1 MHEWWEPDTLT
12 VLLAAL
18 RRLRRGQ
25 RVYIVI
31 GSRITLLILTLA
43 VLAACGAADPA
54 APAFA
59 TPDQLVQAIQAAQ
72 LEAASPAPMTKDDYG
87 LAPLVG
93 SGVRFLIPSLCPDCG
108 GRAFVGSVEE
118 IQQISAYYNI
128 LSQASAAF
136 FSWVFISPDGRAM
149 IQINGDLPEEQA
161 NRYSA
166 VLDSTR

>member
-1 MHEWWEPDTLT
+1 
-12 VLLAAL
+12 
-18 RRLRRGQ
+18 
-25 RVYIVI
+25 
-31 GSRITLLILTLA
+31 
-43 VLAACGAADPA
+43 
-54 APAFA
+54 
-59 TPDQLVQAIQAAQ
+59 
-72 LEAASPAPMTKDDYG
+72 
-87 LAPLVG
+87 
-93 SGVRFLIPSLCPDCG
+93 VRFLIPSLCPDCG